1 MSKEGKFL
9 QQQSCCVGGRIQQGN
24 LVLSTELVTV
34 KSFKADVSSVSLSSD
49 RMEKLWVVCV
59 CLYAK
64 NGATLLVGIW

>member
-1 MSKEGKFL
+1 M
-9 QQQSCCVGGRIQQGN
+9 
-24 LVLSTELVTV
+24 LSTELVSV

-49 RMEKLWVVCV
+49 RRVVCV

>member
-1 MSKEGKFL
+1 M
-9 QQQSCCVGGRIQQGN
+9 
-24 LVLSTELVTV
+24 LSTELVTV

-64 NGATLLVGIW
+64 NEATLLVGIW

>member
-1 MSKEGKFL
+1 M
-9 QQQSCCVGGRIQQGN
+9 
-24 LVLSTELVTV
+24 LSTELVTV

-49 RMEKLWVVCV
+49 RMEKLWVVRV